1 MTPGN
6 HLRRPP
12 SVNDARAPMTQRSGA
27 PVGRD
32 LMAVTQDPPRA
43 ALASADRGPSGGIES
58 APGEALNRLVLRL
71 VSAVVLMA
79 LVVSLLLAVPSLRR
93 VAAEIGRMGP
103 AWVCLAVLL
112 ELASCCSFVVVFG
125 LFFDRVPRRA
135 RRELAW
141 SEMGAG
147 SLLPGGGIGALAFGG
162 WLLHQAGMSRSSIVE
177 RSSGLFFLTSAVSV
191 AAMVAAG
198 ALLVTGALPGPHD
211 LLHAGAPILVGAAVT
226 GAVLAFPVVWRRS
239 NPAAE
244 RSWLGDVADGIGA
257 AVRALTRPD
266 WRLLGAA
273 GYLGFDIAVLWATF
287 AAAGRPLP
295 AAALVLG
302 YIIGYLG
309 NLLPIPGSVGIL
321 DGGLTAALIAYGAHA
336 TQAVAAVLVYHAI
349 AFWIPTSAVC
359 GPTRCC
365 AAGLRARPP

>member
-1 MTPGN
+1 M
-6 HLRRPP
+6 
-12 SVNDARAPMTQRSGA
+12 
-27 PVGRD
+27 
-32 LMAVTQDPPRA
+32 
-43 ALASADRGPSGGIES
+43 
-58 APGEALNRLVLRL
+58 
-71 VSAVVLMA
+71 
-79 LVVSLLLAVPSLRR
+79 
-93 VAAEIGRMGP
+93 
-103 AWVCLAVLL
+103 
-112 ELASCCSFVVVFG
+112 
-125 LFFDRVPRRA
+125 
-135 RRELAW
+135 
-141 SEMGAG
+141 
-147 SLLPGGGIGALAFGG
+147 
-162 WLLHQAGMSRSSIVE
+162 E
-177 RSSGLFFLTSAVSV
+177 RSSGLFFLTSAVERGRDGRRRRS
-191 AAMVAAG
+191 
-198 ALLVTGALPGPHD
+198 TGHRLAPGPHD

-309 NLLPIPGSVGIL
+309 NLLPIPGSIGIL

-349 AFWIPTSAVC
+349 AFWIPSVGGLWAYSLLRRRLARSTTVIDSPVAAVTSRFTSRAQH
-359 GPTRCC
+359 PNRRC
-365 AAGLRARPP
+365 RS